1 MSHSGLQAVSNAS
14 EMFLSE
20 QDLDSD
26 VLAGLAVAVIMDGSR
41 TFLIEIQVTFLLYF
55 CFFQYLKMSSLVWV
69 SYYTGMFFY
78 ERHHY
83 YHPCYRYYIDH
94 DSLQVVRHSKKIMIS

>member
-26 VLAGLAVAVIMDGSR
+26 ILAGLAVAVIMDGSR
-41 TFLIEIQVTFLLYF
+41 TFLIEIQVNFLLYF
-55 CFFQYLKMSSLVWV
+55 CCIWIF
-69 SYYTGMFFY
+69 
-78 ERHHY
+78 
-83 YHPCYRYYIDH
+83 
-94 DSLQVVRHSKKIMIS
+94 